1 MYIGLGTHLPVHKD
15 WQWGYDPPLGL
26 QSAVLYRFAS
36 SRHYHLSCMRTWTG
50 DAKFKFYSE
59 GVYHRDDCATDRDHL
74 NHAVTLVGYG
84 TTDSGEGTQQGGTG
98 ACLSDMLSGLKACT
112 V

>member
-1 MYIGLGTHLPVHKD
+1 
-15 WQWGYDPPLGL
+15 
-26 QSAVLYRFAS
+26 
-36 SRHYHLSCMRTWTG
+36 MRTWTG

-98 ACLSDMLSGLKACT
+98 ACLSDMLSGAQCDMPAPGRMGGLSGW
-112 V
+112 